1 MFGFSKL
8 FVIFIFIA
16 IAVGYGTENWYNAW
30 IVLGVFALVRIIWKL
45 LT

>member
-16 IAVGYGTENWYNAW
+16 IAVGYGTKNWYNTW
-30 IVLGVFALVRIIWKL
+30 IVLGVFALGRIIWKL